1 MLELLQIAHDTLPIL
16 NFILLA
22 KLVINSN
29 FMIKE
34 HKKNDKR

>member
-1 MLELLQIAHDTLPIL
+1 MIQFLQIAHDALPIF

-29 FMIKE
+29 YMLNQ
-34 HKKNDKR
+34 HKKNDKL

>member
-1 MLELLQIAHDTLPIL
+1 MIELLQIAHDTLPIL

-34 HKKNDKR
+34 HKKNGKD

>member
-1 MLELLQIAHDTLPIL
+1 MIELLQIAHDTLPIL

-34 HKKNDKR
+34 HKKHGKY